1 LSETALVMEYDA
13 QAVFLSVVLVA
24 IGIGFLAV
32 VSGAMIWRVGEGDRS
47 KKGEATERLSYSP

>member
-1 LSETALVMEYDA
+1 MEYDA
-13 QAVFLSVVLVA
+13 QAVLVMVVLVA

-47 KKGEATERLSYSP
+47 RKEDAARLSNSP